1 MKAHHHLNDRSTAQR
16 RFHSNVLACIGTI
29 PLLFIA
35 ACQTTPDQPQLYP
48 NAHLTKV
55 GQKQAELDIDDCM
68 ALARDHGVS
77 ENKESAAGEKAAAG
91 AIIGGASAGAW
102 GLVRGDAGSR
112 AAAGAASGAAGGAAA
127 GALQTT
133 QTNPTFKNFVQRC
146 LADRG
151 YEVIGWQ

>member
-1 MKAHHHLNDRSTAQR
+1 MKAHHHHFSTAAQR
-16 RFHSNVLACIGTI
+16 RYHSNVFACIGTF
-29 PLLFIA
+29 LLSFLV
-35 ACQTTPDQPQLYP
+35 ACQTTPDQPRLYP

-55 GQKQAELDIDDCM
+55 GQKQAEVDINDCM

-77 ENKESAAGEKAAAG
+77 ENKEGRIGEKAAAG
-91 AIIGGASAGAW
+91 AIVGGASAGAW

-112 AAAGAASGAAGGAAA
+112 AAAGAASGAAGSAAA

-133 QTNPTFKNFVQRC
+133 QTSPTFKNFVQRC
-146 LADRG
+146 LAERG